1 MLGDKLKEI
10 RESRNM
16 GLNELSRLCG
26 VSAGYISALERNEKH
41 NPSQNTLKK
50 IAEALDI
57 SMESLFNLK
66 FESSD
71 HEVNTAYEKDS
82 EQCFKT
88 PNEAVTALLNSPSI
102 MSYCDY
108 DINLLSKS
116 EINKFA
122 DDLLEQLKLLTYKYK
137 RWSL

>member
-10 RESRNM
+10 RESRNI

-41 NPSQNTLKK
+41 NPSQKTLQK
-50 IAEALDI
+50 ITEALDI

-66 FESSD
+66 FESEENSGY
-71 HEVNTAYEKDS
+71 VKDS
-82 EQCFKT
+82 KEATMT
-88 PNEAVTALLNSPSI
+88 PHEAVVSLLSTPSI
-102 MSYCDY
+102 MSCCEY
-108 DINLLSKS
+108 DINSLSKS

-122 DDLLEQLKLLTYKYK
+122 DDLLEQLKLLSFKYK
-137 RWSL
+137 R